1 MSQFRA
7 EPAEHE
13 AEVVVVGLGP
23 VGLLACLLLGQR
35 GHRVIGLERWPSPY
49 SLPRAVTFDHEIARI
64 LAQIGI
70 DADNDLAIDYHD
82 DHYYWINADHEILME
97 VDWIS
102 KANDGWRNRYWF
114 SQPDLEERL
123 RAIISSLPSVT
134 LMAGNEV
141 DGLEQDDTGITVTYH
156 EDVAQGTT
164 TVAVEN
170 GRTGRVRAKYAIGS
184 DGANSF
190 VRRATGRDYVDL
202 NFASDWL
209 VVDVTPEVMPKYRTA
224 HFQICDPA
232 RPTTVVPGGPA
243 RRRWEFMALPGEDL
257 TELASP
263 ETVWRLLEPWGLNAQ
278 NAQLDRAV
286 VWRFQAKYVENW
298 RAGRALLAGDA
309 AHLMPPFAGEGMCAG
324 LRDIENLIWRLDLV
338 LSGVSGVDL
347 LDEWASERREGAKWY
362 INFSAELGRVI
373 CVTDPD
379 DVRARDE
386 RMKAEYAR
394 QSQVGPVSPHRALL
408 GAGTWVGDDPL
419 AGQPSVQGRVAY
431 QGRTGRFDNTVGLG
445 WFLLSAPGADGT
457 LTSAER
463 SRLEAAGGHALVVGP
478 RGSGADVIDLERVY
492 TDWMAVNEVSHLFVR
507 PDFYVA
513 ATARDGDELRVRFE
527 EVMDTVIP
535 IT

>member
-1 MSQFRA
+1 
-7 EPAEHE
+7 
-13 AEVVVVGLGP
+13 
-23 VGLLACLLLGQR
+23 
-35 GHRVIGLERWPSPY
+35 
-49 SLPRAVTFDHEIARI
+49 
-64 LAQIGI
+64 
-70 DADNDLAIDYHD
+70 
-82 DHYYWINADHEILME
+82 
-97 VDWIS
+97 
-102 KANDGWRNRYWF
+102 
-114 SQPDLEERL
+114 
-123 RAIISSLPSVT
+123 
-134 LMAGNEV
+134 
-141 DGLEQDDTGITVTYH
+141 
-156 EDVAQGTT
+156 
-164 TVAVEN
+164 
-170 GRTGRVRAKYAIGS
+170 
-184 DGANSF
+184 
-190 VRRATGRDYVDL
+190 
-202 NFASDWL
+202 
-209 VVDVTPEVMPKYRTA
+209 
-224 HFQICDPA
+224 
-232 RPTTVVPGGPA
+232 
-243 RRRWEFMALPGEDL
+243 
-257 TELASP
+257 
-263 ETVWRLLEPWGLNAQ
+263 
-278 NAQLDRAV
+278 
-286 VWRFQAKYVENW
+286 
-298 RAGRALLAGDA
+298 
-309 AHLMPPFAGEGMCAG
+309 MPPFAGEGMCAG